1 MRSDLETC
9 SNCGGHRVLQWRLD
23 KKITESAINYPDRIE
38 EGIFGAISWIEI
50 SLESMHPAL
59 LCLDC
64 GLCATALNTDKAR
77 DIIEKYATYKIKA
90 GLESGNSKKK

>member
-1 MRSDLETC
+1 
-9 SNCGGHRVLQWRLD
+9 
-23 KKITESAINYPDRIE
+23 
-38 EGIFGAISWIEI
+38 
-50 SLESMHPAL
+50 MHPAL

-64 GLCATALNTDKAR
+64 GLCATALNTDKVT